1 MKHYG
6 TMAVTQSQSHRVTCY
21 KTHFICSRTTQITES
36 KCLMEIDGKVNN
48 LMESNIRFVIETRIG
63 EYWLI
68 YYEL

>member
-1 MKHYG
+1 
-6 TMAVTQSQSHRVTCY
+6 
-21 KTHFICSRTTQITES
+21 
-36 KCLMEIDGKVNN
+36 MEIDGKVNN